1 MARNG
6 KRTSEGS
13 AAGATRGE
21 DRALRELFKPVLMSH
36 RGAIVGGALALLGG
50 GLVELLKPWPLKL
63 AIDLFLLPPHGHPPR
78 LGPFAFLAQWPEQ
91 EALLAIASGFVIVAA
106 AGGALAYV
114 QAMVLARAGQRAILG
129 LRLRLF
135 RHLESLSL
143 AFHRRRHSGEL
154 LVHLVGDL
162 NVLSDFLVTQSG
174 QILARVTFVVGMVVV
189 LALIDPVLTVAAL
202 MLLPLL
208 TLVVRRHVRAIR
220 EATRAQRRREGRLA
234 AVAGESLQLI
244 QVVQAF
250 GAEELAAG
258 RLQRESEGF
267 LEAGLRSNRAEALL
281 ARAVEIVTALGA
293 GLVLYLGVTHVR
305 AGALSAGDLVVF
317 LSYVRSLQKPLRD
330 LAQSAQRYAKAS
342 ACARRVQDLFETEP
356 GVADRPDAVT
366 APPLRGAIAFE
377 GVSFGYGPGQTA
389 LDRVSFSVAAGEHV
403 AVVGRTGA
411 GKTTMFGL
419 VGRFFD
425 PGSGIVRLDGTD
437 ARDFTIASVRAQIAL
452 VLQEA
457 ALFGATIRENLL
469 VGNPLAD
476 EPTLWSA
483 LAEAQADGF
492 VRALPRGLDTV
503 VGERG
508 ATLSGGQRQRLAI
521 ARAFLRNAPILLL
534 DEPSTGLDPATD
546 RALHESLARLARGRT
561 CLTIA
566 HRLETVTGADR
577 ILVLDRGRLAGE
589 GRHEHLLETSEPYRV
604 LWEARAWVTE
614 AAP

>member
-1 MARNG
+1 M
-6 KRTSEGS
+6 S
-13 AAGATRGE
+13 AAKRHGADRGE
-21 DRALRELFKPVLMSH
+21 DRALAMLFRPVVGRH
-36 RGAIVGGALALLGG
+36 RGALATSALALLGA
-50 GLVELLKPWPLKL
+50 GLVELFKPWPLKL
-63 AIDLFLLPPHGHPPR
+63 AIDLFLVPPHGHPPR
-78 LGPFAFLAQWPEQ
+78 LGPFAFLAHWPESQ
-91 EALLAIASGFVIVAA
+91 AMLAIALGFVLVAA
-106 AGGALAYV
+106 VGGALAYV
-114 QAMVLARAGQRAILG
+114 QAIVLARAGQQAILE

-135 RHLESLSL
+135 RHLERLSL

-162 NVLSDFLVTQSG
+162 NVLSDFLITQSG
-174 QILARVTFVVGMVVV
+174 QIVARGAFVLGMVVV
-189 LALIDPVLTVAAL
+189 LALLDPLLTVAAL
-202 MLLPLL
+202 VFLPALA
-208 TLVVRRHVRAIR
+208 LVVLRHVRSIR
-220 EATRAQRRREGRLA
+220 EATRAQRRREGRLS

-250 GAEELAAG
+250 GAEDLAAG
-258 RLQRESEGF
+258 RLQMEGEGF

-293 GLVLYLGVTHVR
+293 GLVLYLGVMRVR

-317 LSYVRSLQKPLRD
+317 LSYVRSLQKPMRD

-342 ACARRVQDLFETEP
+342 ACARRVQDLFDTEP
-356 GVADRPDAVT
+356 GVADRPGAVP
-366 APPLRGAIAFE
+366 APRLLGRIEFE
-377 GVSFGYGPGQTA
+377 GVSFGYEPNRPA
-389 LDRVSFSVAAGEHV
+389 LDHVSFRIGPGEHV

-411 GKTTMFGL
+411 GKTTLFGL

-425 PGSGIVRLDGTD
+425 PESGLVRLDGSD
-437 ARDFTIASVRAQIAL
+437 ARAFTIESVRAQIAL

-469 VGNPLAD
+469 VGNPAAS
-476 EPTLWSA
+476 EAALWNA
-483 LAEAQADGF
+483 LAEAQADEF
-492 VRALPRGLDTV
+492 VRALPRGLETV

-521 ARAFLRNAPILLL
+521 ARAFLRDAPILLL

-546 RALHESLARLARGRT
+546 RALHEALARLAKGRT

-577 ILVLDRGRLAGE
+577 ILVLERGKVVAE
-589 GRHEHLLETSEPYRV
+589 GRHETLLATSEPYRA
-604 LWEARAWVTE
+604 LWEARAWTTE
-614 AAP
+614 SAS

>member
-1 MARNG
+1 MRG
-6 KRTSEGS
+6 GTQRS
-13 AAGATRGE
+13 ATRGE
-21 DRALRELFKPVLMSH
+21 DRALGALFKPVLARH
-36 RGAIVGGALALLGG
+36 RSALAGSALALLLS
-50 GLVELLKPWPLKL
+50 GLVELFKPWPLKL

-78 LGPFAFLAQWPEQ
+78 LGPFAFLAHWPEPQ
-91 EALLAIASGFVIVAA
+91 ALLAIASGFVIVAA
-106 AGGALAYV
+106 AGGALAYLQTV
-114 QAMVLARAGQRAILG
+114 VLARAGQRAILD

-135 RHLESLSL
+135 RHLERLSL

-162 NVLSDFLVTQSG
+162 NVLSDFLITQSG
-174 QILARVTFVVGMVVV
+174 QILARAVFVVGMVIV
-189 LALIDPVLTVAAL
+189 LALLDPVLTVAAL
-202 MLLPLL
+202 LLLPLL
-208 TLVVRRHVRAIR
+208 ALVVRRHVRAIR
-220 EATRAQRRREGRLA
+220 EATRAQRRREGRLS

-250 GAEELAAG
+250 GAEDLAAG

-267 LEAGLRSNRAEALL
+267 LDAGLRSSRAEALL

-293 GLVLYLGVTHVR
+293 GLVLYLGVTRVR

-317 LSYVRSLQKPLRD
+317 LSYVRSLQRPLRD

-356 GVADRPDAVT
+356 GVTDLPDA
-366 APPLRGAIAFE
+366 APAPALRGTIAFE
-377 GVSFGYGPGQTA
+377 GVSFGYEPGRPA
-389 LDRVSFSVAAGEHV
+389 LDRVTFHVGAGEHV

-411 GKTTMFGL
+411 GKTTLFGL

-425 PGSGIVRLDGTD
+425 PESGVVRLDGAD
-437 ARDFTIASVRAQIAL
+437 VRGWTIASVRAQIAL

-469 VGNPLAD
+469 VGDPRAD
-476 EPTLWSA
+476 ERGLWSA
-483 LAEAQADGF
+483 LVEAQADGF
-492 VRALPRGLDTV
+492 VRALPHGLDTV

-508 ATLSGGQRQRLAI
+508 ATLSGGQRQRIAI
-521 ARAFLRNAPILLL
+521 ARAFLRDAPILLL

-546 RALHESLARLARGRT
+546 RALHDALARLARGRT

-566 HRLETVTGADR
+566 HRLETVTAADR
-577 ILVLDRGRLAGE
+577 ILVLERGRLVGE
-589 GRHEHLLETSEPYRV
+589 GRHEHLLESSDPYRA

-614 AAP
+614 GTP

>member
-1 MARNG
+1 MRGGAERN
-6 KRTSEGS
+6 
-13 AAGATRGE
+13 ATRGE
-21 DRALRELFKPVLMSH
+21 DRALGALFKPVLARH
-36 RGAIVGGALALLGG
+36 RGALAGSALALLLS
-50 GLVELLKPWPLKL
+50 GLVELFKPWPLKL

-78 LGPFAFLAQWPEQ
+78 LGPFAFLARWPEPQ
-91 EALLAIASGFVIVAA
+91 ALLAIASGFVIVAA
-106 AGGALAYV
+106 AGGALAYLQTV
-114 QAMVLARAGQRAILG
+114 VLARAGQRAILD

-135 RHLESLSL
+135 RHLERLSL

-162 NVLSDFLVTQSG
+162 NVLSDFLITQSG
-174 QILARVTFVVGMVVV
+174 QILARAVFVVGMVIV
-189 LALIDPVLTVAAL
+189 LALLDPVLTVAAL
-202 MLLPLL
+202 LLLPLL
-208 TLVVRRHVRAIR
+208 ALVVRRHVRAIR
-220 EATRAQRRREGRLA
+220 EATRAQRRREGRLS

-250 GAEELAAG
+250 GAEDLAAG

-267 LEAGLRSNRAEALL
+267 LDAGLRSSRAEALL

-293 GLVLYLGVTHVR
+293 GLVLYLGVTRVR

-317 LSYVRSLQKPLRD
+317 LSYVRSLQRPLRD

-356 GVADRPDAVT
+356 GVTDLPDAT
-366 APPLRGAIAFE
+366 PAPALKGTIAFE
-377 GVSFGYGPGQTA
+377 GVSFGYEPGRPA
-389 LDRVSFSVAAGEHV
+389 LDRVTFHVGAGEHV

-411 GKTTMFGL
+411 GKTTLFGL

-425 PGSGIVRLDGTD
+425 PESGLVRLDGAD
-437 ARDFTIASVRAQIAL
+437 VRGWTIASVRAQIAL

-469 VGNPLAD
+469 VGDPRAD
-476 EPTLWSA
+476 ERGLWSA

-508 ATLSGGQRQRLAI
+508 ATLSGGQRQRIAI
-521 ARAFLRNAPILLL
+521 ARAFLRDAPILLL

-546 RALHESLARLARGRT
+546 RALHDALARLARGRT

-566 HRLETVTGADR
+566 HRLETVTAADR
-577 ILVLDRGRLAGE
+577 ILVLERGRLVGE
-589 GRHEHLLETSEPYRV
+589 GRHEHLLESSDPYRA

-614 AAP
+614 GTP